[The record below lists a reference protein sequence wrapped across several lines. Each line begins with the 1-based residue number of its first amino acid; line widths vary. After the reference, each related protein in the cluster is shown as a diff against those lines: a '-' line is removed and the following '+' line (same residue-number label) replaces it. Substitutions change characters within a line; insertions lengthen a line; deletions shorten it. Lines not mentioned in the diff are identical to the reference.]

1 MSETLEP
8 RTVDKPFVRRWLL
21 TTLALMGR
29 APLRFGLLILV
40 LGLLDSAVD
49 ALFAGFTMSERW
61 SNALAVAVLPFFW
74 LLVAAV
80 ARGADNPME
89 AREALVRAFR
99 SETVKHLGAFGL
111 TYATAYLLLHW
122 YWDKPVATHPHPG
135 SGTGAGADYLS
146 TPGHFIDSIAVYVGF
161 YSILRGLCYFPLMAW
176 VPGVGAYALRLARR
190 ANELNGTIFIDF
202 LIVVLV
208 LPAAWLAEALPAF
221 GMTNA
226 AFVVFMGTLNYIVYR
241 DIFERR
247 TNNLPVTKPVS
258 ENPVIVS
265 RVVPV
270 TPTGP

>member
-21 TTLALMGR
+21 TALALMGR

-40 LGLLDSAVD
+40 LGLLDCAVE
-49 ALFAGFTMSERW
+49 ALLAGFTMSERW

-99 SETVKHLGAFGL
+99 SEALKQVGSFGIA
-111 TYATAYLLLHW
+111 YAIAYLLLHW
-122 YWDKPVATHPHPG
+122 YWDKPPATVHRPG
-135 SGTGAGADYLS
+135 ADADYLS

-161 YSILRGLCYFPLMAW
+161 YSILRGLCYFPLIAW
-176 VPGVGAYALRLARR
+176 VPGVGDYALRLARR
-190 ANELNGTIFIDF
+190 ANELNGTLLIDF

-247 TNNLPVTKPVS
+247 THNLPVTKAVS

-265 RVVPV
+265 KVAPV
-270 TPTGP
+270 TLTGP